1 MCSDQII
8 SKNFSGNKETQDF
21 PGGPV
26 LKNLPWNAGITGSI
40 PRQGTKIPHVS
51 GKLSLRAAITEP
63 ACLEPMIRNKRNYS
77 NETPAHC
84 KKEWPPL
91 TATRESLRPATKTQC
106 SQKKEKEIQ
115 ECTWKYH
122 KLPPKSTFQNPFNT
136 ERGRQNCLRQL
147 LAEAMSH
154 IFSLVFTW
162 LIFIPP
168 KCWNKCNEVNF
179 KCHIQGELF
188 PLFYIV
194 PNI

>member
-26 LKNLPWNAGITGSI
+26 VKNLPCNAGDTGSI
-40 PRQGTKIPHVS
+40 PGQGTKIPHAL
-51 GKLSLRAAITEP
+51 GKLSQHAAITET
-63 ACLEPMIRNKRNYS
+63 ACLEPMLWNKRS
-77 NETPAHC
+77 HHNETPTHC
-84 KKEWPPL
+84 KKEWLPL
-91 TATRESLRPATKTQC
+91 ITTRESLRPATKTQC
-106 SQKKEKEIQ
+106 SQKKEIQ
-115 ECTWKYH
+115 ECSWKYP
-122 KLPPKSTFQNPFNT
+122 KLPPKSTFQNLFNT
-136 ERGRQNCLRQL
+136 QRGRQNCLRQL
-147 LAEAMSH
+147 LAEAMCH

-168 KCWNKCNEVNF
+168 KCWNKYNEVNF